1 MADYTRPPCLTTWR
15 SRCYNPGV
23 SDERPLPDLDRL
35 STLAA
40 LILLAF
46 ALARIIQLPSLE
58 LEVSAF
64 NLLIPL
70 TINTR
75 NIMLM
80 LAALLSVVGA
90 DWLVQS
96 HPQAP
101 TGRRAVERWILPGL
115 TALGIGSLLTRLSE
129 GWPLWIGLVLTTLL
143 LLGVFLAEYLTIDP
157 KDPRRIAAAHGLE
170 LLAYMLV
177 LGTAFT
183 FRLMDLR
190 VIFLAP
196 ASFAASTSVAWRL
209 FRLRMPHTRSL
220 AHAAVAGWGFG
231 QLAVS
236 LHYWPMPPVQ
246 GSLLLIL
253 YFYLAVA
260 FIGEV
265 VRGSMNKGRGI
276 ELSIIGAL
284 GVAGILLLA

>member
-1 MADYTRPPCLTTWR
+1 M
-15 SRCYNPGV
+15 SE
-23 SDERPLPDLDRL
+23 ERPVPDLDRL

-58 LEVSAF
+58 LDVSVF

-75 NIMLM
+75 SIMLM

-96 HPQAP
+96 HPQPP

-129 GWPLWIGLVLTTLL
+129 GWPLWIGLVMTTLL
-143 LLGVFLAEYLTIDP
+143 LLGVFLAEYLTINP
-157 KDPRRIAAAHGLE
+157 EDPRRVAAASGLE
-170 LLAYMLV
+170 LLAYVLV

-183 FRLMDLR
+183 FRLMDIR

-196 ASFAASTSVAWRL
+196 ASFAASAFVAWRL
-209 FRLRMPHTRSL
+209 FRLRMPQTRSL
-220 AHAAVAGWGFG
+220 VHAAVAGWGFS

-236 LHYWPMPPVQ
+236 LQYWPLPPVQ

-253 YFYLAVA
+253 YFYLAVS
-260 FIGEV
+260 FLGEV
-265 VRGSMNKGRGI
+265 LRGRMNKGRGI
-276 ELSIIGAL
+276 ELSILGTL
-284 GVAGILLLA
+284 GVAAILLLA